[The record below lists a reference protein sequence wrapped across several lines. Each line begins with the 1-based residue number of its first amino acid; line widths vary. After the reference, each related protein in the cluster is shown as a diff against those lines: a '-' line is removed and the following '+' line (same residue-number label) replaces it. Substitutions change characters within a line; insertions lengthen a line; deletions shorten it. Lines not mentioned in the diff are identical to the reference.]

1 MKLKKK
7 KTALLLVL
15 TGGLCASLLC
25 GCSDSMT
32 PKKVMNQVEKNL
44 SKVTSFANQ
53 VEMDIKMEEIV
64 HYTKVTMDME
74 MENTMKPKAGHARGT
89 AEVTMRGVSL
99 NSEMEIYQ
107 VSEDGKQVTYSGLDG
122 QWSQETAEKSTGGIA
137 LDKNLFSEMGDSMGG
152 FCLAEQPVEVDGKEC
167 YEMYGDVTGEELTG
181 ILGSQMIHGF
191 GLVELPDDSAVAQL
205 EIPIIFDIYREEML
219 PARMIV
225 DMTEVLNEL
234 YDTLGESTD
243 VTHYVIELSFM
254 GYNQIDEITVPEEV
268 KNTAIPVV

>member
-7 KTALLLVL
+7 KATLFLVL
-15 TGGLCASLLC
+15 TVGFCASLIC
-25 GCSDSMT
+25 GCSGKMT
-32 PKKVMNQVEKNL
+32 PKKMMKQVEKNL
-44 SKVTSFANQ
+44 SEVTSFANK
-53 VEMDIKMEEIV
+53 VEMDIKMEELV

-74 MENTMKPKAGHARGT
+74 MENTMEPKAGHARGT

-107 VSEDGKQVTYSGLDG
+107 VAEDGNQVTYSGLDG

-137 LDKNLFSEMGDSMGG
+137 LDKNLFSEMGDSIDS
-152 FCLAEQPVEVDGKEC
+152 FRLAEQPVEVDGKEC
-167 YEMYGDVTGEELTG
+167 YEMYGNVTGKELTG
-181 ILGSQMIHGF
+181 VLGSQMIHGF

-205 EIPIIFDIYREEML
+205 EIPVIFDIYHEEML

-243 VTHYVIELSFM
+243 VTHYVIVLSFM
-254 GYNQIDEITVPEEV
+254 EYNQIDEITVPEEV
-268 KNTAIPVV
+268 KNCAVPAA

>member
-1 MKLKKK
+1 
-7 KTALLLVL
+7 
-15 TGGLCASLLC
+15 
-25 GCSDSMT
+25 
-32 PKKVMNQVEKNL
+32 
-44 SKVTSFANQ
+44 
-53 VEMDIKMEEIV
+53 
-64 HYTKVTMDME
+64 
-74 MENTMKPKAGHARGT
+74 
-89 AEVTMRGVSL
+89 MRGVSL